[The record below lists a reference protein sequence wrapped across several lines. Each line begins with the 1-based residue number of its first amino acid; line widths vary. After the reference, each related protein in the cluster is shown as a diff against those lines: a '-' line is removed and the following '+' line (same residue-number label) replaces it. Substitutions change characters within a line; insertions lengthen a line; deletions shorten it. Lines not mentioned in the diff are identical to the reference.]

1 MYTLDSR
8 SHPGYD
14 LVPEHHSQP
23 NNRNSPSIMIRI
35 ENRAQLIYL
44 LTEAAEIEHN
54 VLCCYLFA
62 QFSMKNDASE
72 GLSTQQLE
80 KVRSWRR
87 TLSDISVQEMLHLAS
102 ACNLLTAIGG
112 APQLRRPNL
121 PTSPRA
127 YPEAFELRLVPF
139 GLEALEQFVFLE
151 RPENLESDGHVE
163 PTYRDASLAVS
174 SLRDVFSRER
184 EYGTLG
190 ELYRGIEDGL
200 DYLAQ
205 KLGEERLFIGE
216 PSAQTADSFF
226 HLPGLSPVHDLESAH
241 AAVQVII
248 EQGEGASP
256 EAEDSH
262 YRRFDKMR
270 QEYRE
275 LLTEDPGFQPGR
287 PVLANP
293 YALLPSDVAS
303 GSNVN
308 LLDDP
313 LSVDV
318 CSLFDGC
325 YETMVQMLGRL
336 FVHAEES
343 QEELHTLADIA
354 VGLMADVLGPL
365 GSVLTLLPAGP
376 SHSGL
381 NAGPSFRLSRGAS
394 IPTNKEAAR
403 FVFYERIKE
412 LAAYCRFLQPPPERT
427 AVLTDVRKALDAIAS
442 RLERVGE

>member
-1 MYTLDSR
+1 
-8 SHPGYD
+8 
-14 LVPEHHSQP
+14 
-23 NNRNSPSIMIRI
+23 MIRI

-62 QFSMKNDASE
+62 QFSMKTDASE
-72 GLSTQQLE
+72 GLSARQLE

-87 TLSDISVQEMLHLAS
+87 TLSDISIQEMLHLAS
-102 ACNLLTAIGG
+102 ACNLLTAVGG
-112 APQLRRPNL
+112 APQLRRPNF

-127 YPEAFELRLVPF
+127 YPQVFELRLVPF
-139 GLEALEQFVFLE
+139 GLEALDQFVFLE
-151 RPENLESDGHVE
+151 RPEDLGSESHAQ
-163 PTYRDASLAVS
+163 PSYRDSSLAVS

-190 ELYRGIEDGL
+190 ELYRGIEDGM
-200 DYLAQ
+200 DYMAQ
-205 KLGEERLFIGE
+205 KLGEENLFIGK
-216 PSAQTADSFF
+216 PSAQTAESFF
-226 HLPGLSPVHDLESAH
+226 HLPGLVPVHDLESAH
-241 AAVQVII
+241 TAVKVII

-275 LLTEDPGFQPGR
+275 LVEEDPAFEAGR
-287 PVLANP
+287 PVLSNP

-303 GSNVN
+303 TSGVN

-313 LSVDV
+313 LGVDV

-325 YETMVQMLGRL
+325 YETMVQILGRL

-343 QEELHTLADIA
+343 EKELDTLADIA

-365 GSVLTLLPAGP
+365 GSVLTLIPAGP
-376 SHSGL
+376 SYPGL

-394 IPTNKEAAR
+394 IPTNKDAAR
-403 FVFYERIKE
+403 LVFCERIKE
-412 LAAYCRFLQPPPERT
+412 LAAYCRFLQAPPEK
-427 AVLTDVRKALDAIAS
+427 ASVLADVRRALDDVAA
-442 RLERVGE
+442 RLEQRIE

>member
-1 MYTLDSR
+1 
-8 SHPGYD
+8 
-14 LVPEHHSQP
+14 
-23 NNRNSPSIMIRI
+23 MIRI

-62 QFSMKNDASE
+62 QFSMKNNSNE
-72 GLSTQQLE
+72 GLTAAQLE

-139 GLEALEQFVFLE
+139 GLAALDQFVFLE
-151 RPENLESDGHVE
+151 RPENLDSESPVE

-205 KLGEERLFIGE
+205 KLGEEHLFIGE
-216 PSAQTADSFF
+216 PKAQTADSFF
-226 HLPGLSPVHDLESAH
+226 HLPGLVPVHDSKSAH
-241 AAVQVII
+241 DALQVII

-256 EAEDSH
+256 DAEDSH
-262 YRRFDKMR
+262 YRRFDRMR

-275 LLTEDPGFQPGR
+275 LVEEDPTFQAGR
-287 PVLANP
+287 PVLPNP

-303 GSNVN
+303 TSSVN

-313 LSVDV
+313 LSVDIS
-318 CSLFDGC
+318 SLFDGC

-336 FVHAEES
+336 FVHAEETE
-343 QEELHTLADIA
+343 EELETLADIA
-354 VGLMADVLGPL
+354 VGMMADVIGPL
-365 GSVLTLLPAGP
+365 GGVLTLLPAGP
-376 SHSGL
+376 SYPGL

-394 IPTNKEAAR
+394 IPTNKEASR
-403 FVFYERIKE
+403 FVFFERMKE
-412 LAAYCRFLQPPPERT
+412 LSAYCRFLQPT
-427 AVLTDVRKALDAIAS
+427 ADSATVLTDVRKALDAIAS
-442 RLERVGE
+442 RLETADEWKATR